1 MQEDASLFAARCDS
15 ARWASET
22 TTEQPKNQK
31 HDETALPAQLHTF
44 INKKDSGVKFL
55 HGSICRCKF
64 LTTGPFN
71 MRHKRLINTK
81 DGIIVSLVK

>member
-31 HDETALPAQLHTF
+31 HDETALPAQLQTF

-55 HGSICRCKF
+55 IS
-64 LTTGPFN
+64 
-71 MRHKRLINTK
+71 
-81 DGIIVSLVK
+81 